1 MSVRKSNYHFA
12 SLLNLPLPSSLLP
25 LLPRQPLLNFLLL
38 LEEVRSSPSFVEEDF
53 RLPAENCEAFR
64 AIGEGQG
71 PFPLIS
77 LYLLRH
83 AAQPRAH
90 HSADVWPPSR
100 CALFICVVVYR
111 FLPPYLP
118 VFCLLPAIKHAV
130 EFANL
135 RLPPRCLERGSLVA
149 SSLETQLRCFQNF
162 ISDFSNVSKSVVS
175 GSGVYGVLLR
185 VKLPGQHAWEY

>member
-1 MSVRKSNYHFA
+1 MQIAAEGFIKMHLKEVRNVCSQVKLPFRLSFKS
-12 SLLNLPLPSSLLP
+12 SPLFFLRLLP
-25 LLPRQPLLNFLLL
+25 LPRQPLLNFLLL

-53 RLPAENCEAFR
+53 RPPAENCEAFR

-100 CALFICVVVYR
+100 RALFICAVVYS
-111 FLPPYLP
+111 PPPLAL
-118 VFCLLPAIKHAV
+118 FSLLPAIKHAV
-130 EFANL
+130 EFPFASEVFGT
-135 RLPPRCLERGSLVA
+135 RL
-149 SSLETQLRCFQNF
+149 
-162 ISDFSNVSKSVVS
+162 S
-175 GSGVYGVLLR
+175 GRILT
-185 VKLPGQHAWEY
+185 

>member
-1 MSVRKSNYHFA
+1 MQIAAEGFNKMHLKEVRNVCSEVKLPFRLSFKSS
-12 SLLNLPLPSSLLP
+12 SLFSLLP

-77 LYLLRH
+77 LYLPRH

-90 HSADVWPPSR
+90 HSADVWPSSCR
-100 CALFICVVVYR
+100 ALFICVVVYC
-111 FLPPYLP
+111 FPPSCGLPPTCSQTRSGIFKP
-118 VFCLLPAIKHAV
+118 TFASEVFGT
-130 EFANL
+130 
-135 RLPPRCLERGSLVA
+135 RL
-149 SSLETQLRCFQNF
+149 
-162 ISDFSNVSKSVVS
+162 S
-175 GSGVYGVLLR
+175 GCIFT
-185 VKLPGQHAWEY
+185 